1 MTMPEAT
8 EPAAPDYRRLEGP
21 LEYEQAINT
30 IIQQASHQL
39 RIFDYDLRNEGYNSP
54 QRFELLQNFLLA
66 SRTNRM
72 TIVLHDTRYLTSECP
87 RMMNLIRQFSHAI
100 SIYQTT
106 AEARVAT
113 DPFIIADDA
122 HFLHRFHYDHPRAAL
137 SLHDKE
143 AALDLVRRFNE
154 ILELSEPAAPATTLG
169 L

>member
-1 MTMPEAT
+1 MSELTV
-8 EPAAPDYRRLEGP
+8 PAAPDYRRLEGP

-30 IIQQASHQL
+30 IIKQACHQL

-66 SRTNRM
+66 SRANQITM
-72 TIVLHDTRYLTSECP
+72 VLHDTRYLASECP
-87 RMMNLIRQFSHAI
+87 RMMNLIRLFSHAI
-100 SIYQTT
+100 SVHQTT
-106 AEARVAT
+106 AEARAAT

-137 SLHDKE
+137 SLHDKD
-143 AALDLVRRFNE
+143 AALDLIRRFNE
-154 ILELSEPAAPATTLG
+154 ILELSEPAAPPTTLG

>member
-1 MTMPEAT
+1 MSEPTISATPE
-8 EPAAPDYRRLEGP
+8 YRRLEGP

-39 RIFDYDLRNEGYNSP
+39 RIFDYDLRNEGYNSL

-66 SRTNRM
+66 SRSNLLI
-72 TIVLHDTRYLTSECP
+72 IVLHDTRYLTSECP

-100 SIYQTT
+100 SVYQTT
-106 AEARVAT
+106 AEARIAS

-137 SLHDKE
+137 SLNDKD
-143 AALDLVRRFNE
+143 AALDLIRRFNE
-154 ILELSEPAAPATTLG
+154 ILELSEPAASPTTLG